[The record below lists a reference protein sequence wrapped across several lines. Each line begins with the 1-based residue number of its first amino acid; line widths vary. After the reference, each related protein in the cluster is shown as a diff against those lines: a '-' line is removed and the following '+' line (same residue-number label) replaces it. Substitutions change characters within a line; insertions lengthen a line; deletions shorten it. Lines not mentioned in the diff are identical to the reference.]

1 MKEEK
6 KSQIVKNLRTRIFER
21 YNLNQIDNDALE
33 DAIKQLVVEE
43 VKDEYI
49 TIEER
54 DRKSVV

>member
-6 KSQIVKNLRTRIFER
+6 KSQIVKNLRTRIFEK

-49 TIEER
+49 TIE
-54 DRKSVV
+54 